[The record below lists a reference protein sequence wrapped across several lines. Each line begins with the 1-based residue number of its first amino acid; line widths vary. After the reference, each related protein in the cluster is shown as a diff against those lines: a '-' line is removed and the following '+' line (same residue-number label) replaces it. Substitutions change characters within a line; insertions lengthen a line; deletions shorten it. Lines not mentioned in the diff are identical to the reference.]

1 VTHPGLRA
9 SDDDRRRVIADLER
23 HTAAGRLSLD
33 EFSERAGLVYAA
45 ATHGELARVTHDLP
59 ADDPAGGQGQRQ
71 LLVALA
77 LAAAT
82 IAVLALVFGLLRG

>member
-9 SDDDRRRVIADLER
+9 SDDDRRRVIAALER

-33 EFSERAGLVYAA
+33 EFSDRAGQVYAA
-45 ATHGELARVTHDLP
+45 ATHGELALITHDLP
-59 ADDPAGGQGQRQ
+59 RDDPPAEPGQRQ
-71 LLVALA
+71 LLVALV

-82 IAVLALVFGLLRG
+82 IAVLALVFGLLR